1 MAATPKSKA
10 GGDKS
15 QRKLA
20 FSKEGLGLQE
30 PEVKSRYAPPE
41 HFQLVDGAEPLV
53 GEALDSNTEL
63 WLVRIPANEISQED
77 LVEKKL
83 RISVDSADGKVGHFF
98 TLQGQEYNIM
108 KQDSGDVVQPYAA
121 VPTESGQFL
130 LRKIRRQVGL
140 VRNIGVFKDS
150 IAPETPES
158 KEEVLNS
165 DKQTAPAPAPVPVVV
180 KRKRAHE
187 GSQKR

>member
-1 MAATPKSKA
+1 MAATPKAKA
-10 GGDKS
+10 GGDKP

-20 FSKEGLGLQE
+20 FPKAGLGLQE
-30 PEVKSRYAPPE
+30 AEAKSRYAPPE

-98 TLQGQEYNIM
+98 TLQGQEYNIV

-121 VPTESGQFL
+121 VPTESGRFRV
-130 LRKIRRQVGL
+130 RKIRRQVGF

-150 IAPETPES
+150 IALETPKSE
-158 KEEVLNS
+158 EEVVNS
-165 DKQTAPAPAPVPVVV
+165 DKKKAPAPVVNVV
-180 KRKRAHE
+180 KRKRGHE
-187 GSQKR
+187 GSQKS